1 MIWYRQWFDLME
13 NPWKSARNTIVFNH
27 LFTPHAGVSC
37 IFSESGWV
45 LIQSSS
51 TVFSVHC
58 QRCIIWHGD
67 CKNRMFETQE
77 TANCGLSGW
86 LPLGKAILFDKQLT
100 PLFAVSLSD
109 HVSLHCNQWS
119 KIDTKT
125 SVFSLGIVW
134 LITIMSCHKI
144 ETPQV
149 PRSPNLMVHLSN
161 SPRLGN
167 PQVLSKQNFQRACQH
182 SS

>member
-1 MIWYRQWFDLME
+1 MQGFPAFFPSLDGCWSNHPQQYSQFIAKGASSGMGTAKIECLKPKKLQ
-13 NPWKSARNTIVFNH
+13 IVDSQDDCLLAKPSFSTNNSH
-27 LFTPHAGVSC
+27 HFLPFLFRTMSVC
-37 IFSESGWV
+37 IAISE
-45 LIQSSS
+45 
-51 TVFSVHC
+51 
-58 QRCIIWHGD
+58 
-67 CKNRMFETQE
+67 
-77 TANCGLSGW
+77 
-86 LPLGKAILFDKQLT
+86 
-100 PLFAVSLSD
+100 
-109 HVSLHCNQWS
+109 S

-149 PRSPNLMVHLSN
+149 PRSPNLMLHLSN